1 MINDKFYLLRNNEYV
16 IIKRYT
22 MMEINKYSMYNV
34 ILKADYIIEI

>member
-1 MINDKFYLLRNNEYV
+1 MINDKIHLLRNNEYV

-34 ILKADYIIEI
+34 TLKADYIEI